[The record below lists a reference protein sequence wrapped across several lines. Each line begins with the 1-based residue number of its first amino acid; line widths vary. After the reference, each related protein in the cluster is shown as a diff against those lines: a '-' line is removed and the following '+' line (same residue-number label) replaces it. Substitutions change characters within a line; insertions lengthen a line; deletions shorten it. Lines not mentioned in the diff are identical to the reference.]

1 MASKEMDLMSRKK
14 VTLVYA
20 KRYRRASS
28 KKEKSQILDEFVR
41 LTGYNRCYASWLL
54 RNAGKKV
61 HIKTRSGTRFVLV
74 RDPTR
79 KIKRNR
85 RKIVTLQNKLIP

>member
-14 VTLVYA
+14 ATLVYA

-54 RNAGKKV
+54 RNAGKKA
-61 HIKTRSGTRFVLV
+61 ILKPAQALDSSLSQTPQG
-74 RDPTR
+74 
-79 KIKRNR
+79 K
-85 RKIVTLQNKLIP
+85 

>member
-1 MASKEMDLMSRKK
+1 MDLMSRKK

-41 LTGYNRCYASWLL
+41 LTGYNRCFTKQTLFFS
-54 RNAGKKV
+54 N
-61 HIKTRSGTRFVLV
+61 SG
-74 RDPTR
+74 
-79 KIKRNR
+79 
-85 RKIVTLQNKLIP
+85 